1 MASQNTVL
9 TQLPRQLTVEQ
20 ENTTSRDTKA
30 SAISIVSKV
39 SSDEVTARM
48 TDADRIALPGR
59 GCCGNDAF
67 FGCWPSVSV
76 CAHKYPER
84 QCWKKSKVYSLC
96 SSSYKSHTLKPGA
109 KLFSQVLKSV
119 LGHLIKV
126 WIALGFGSG
135 GEGCAVSVW
144 FQFCHWLP
152 LCCSCGGCRKMFQ
165 ALIRAEER
173 AEIFHSC
180 SPCIHRTI
188 LLLATLFWA
197 LRILAKVRNK
207 AFSPWYFIYLTYYFY
222 AIRLFQMV
230 CSLIIQTSFAPWHSL
245 T

>member
-1 MASQNTVL
+1 ML

-20 ENTTSRDTKA
+20 GNKTSRDTKA
-30 SAISIVSKV
+30 SAISIASKV
-39 SSDEVTARM
+39 SSDKVTAQM

-96 SSSYKSHTLKPGA
+96 SSSYKSHTRKPGA

-119 LGHLIKV
+119 LGHLIKP
-126 WIALGFGSG
+126 WIALGFGG
-135 GEGCAVSVW
+135 GREAMLVW

-152 LCCSCGGCRKMFQ
+152 LCCSYGGCWKMLQ
-165 ALIRAEER
+165 ALTCAEEW
-173 AEIFHSC
+173 AEVFHSC
-180 SPCIHRTI
+180 LPCIHPTI
-188 LLLATLFWA
+188 LLLATLFWT
-197 LRILAKVRNK
+197 LWILAKAKKK
-207 AFSPWYFIYLTYYFY
+207 AFSPWYFIYLTYYF
-222 AIRLFQMV
+222 
-230 CSLIIQTSFAPWHSL
+230 
-245 T
+245 